1 MNRFIFLFVT
11 SIGIICSTFS
21 FALEEAIKLETTGI
35 FKKND
40 KGVLILTDDT
50 DKKKYYGFNKGVNEK
65 VGDLVGEKVNV
76 NARVKKK
83 EGAKI
88 TLMTYIVAVN
98 PVGPEAMVRG
108 VAKAFAAKDYVAF
121 KKFTC
126 FGMRKD
132 EFKRFM
138 AKNDDRKVV
147 RTWNPIRNDFQEE
160 MIIEMQKAYA
170 EILQETREKGF
181 NWSQAK
187 IMECEQDDDVKAFL
201 RSGNI
206 ALYLHLDDCFITPK
220 GLLTFDAPRAKVRQ
234 LAPTTDKPNRFPYV
248 EK

>member
-1 MNRFIFLFVT
+1 MNRFIFISIISLVVICT
-11 SIGIICSTFS
+11 SFS
-21 FALEEAIKLETTGI
+21 FVNEEAIKLQTTGI
-35 FKKND
+35 FKKNE
-40 KGVLILTDDT
+40 KGVLIFTDDA
-50 DKKKYYGFNKGVNEK
+50 DNKKYYGFNNGVNEK
-65 VGDLVGEKVNV
+65 VGDLVGKKVNI

-98 PVGPEAMVRG
+98 SVGPEAVVRG
-108 VAKAFAAKDYVAF
+108 VAKAFAAKDYQAF
-121 KKFTC
+121 RKFTC

-138 AKNDDRKVV
+138 AKNGDRKVV

-160 MIIEMQKAYA
+160 MVAEMQKAYT
-170 EILQETREKGF
+170 EILQESHEKGF
-181 NWSQAK
+181 DWNQAK
-187 IMECEQDDDVKAFL
+187 IIECEQDDDIKAFL

-206 ALYLHLDDCFITPK
+206 ALYLHLDDCFMTPN

-234 LAPTTDKPNRFPYV
+234 IDSNN
-248 EK
+248 

>member
-1 MNRFIFLFVT
+1 MFVT
-11 SIGIICSTFS
+11 SIGIICPTFS
-21 FALEEAIKLETTGI
+21 FAQEEAIKLQTTGI
-35 FKKND
+35 FKKNE
-40 KGVLILTDDT
+40 KGVLIFTDDT

-65 VGDLVGEKVNV
+65 VGDMVGEKVNI

-98 PVGPEAMVRG
+98 SIAPEAMVRG
-108 VAKAFAAKDYVAF
+108 VVKAFAANDYEAF
-121 KKFTC
+121 TKFTC
-126 FGMRKD
+126 FGMTKD

-138 AKNDDRKVV
+138 AKNEDRKVV
-147 RTWNPIRNDFQEE
+147 RTWNPIKDDFQEG

-187 IMECEQDDDVKAFL
+187 IMECEQDDDIKAFL

-234 LAPTTDKPNRFPYV
+234 LAPTTGNPNRSPYV